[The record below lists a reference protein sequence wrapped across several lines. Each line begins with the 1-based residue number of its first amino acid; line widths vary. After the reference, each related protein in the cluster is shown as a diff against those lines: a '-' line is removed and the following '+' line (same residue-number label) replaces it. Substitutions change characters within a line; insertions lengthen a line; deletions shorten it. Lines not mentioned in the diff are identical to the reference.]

1 MLSGNKESTA
11 ELKAV
16 LREEA
21 EAIYNEDVMLCR
33 KIGEAGQEIM
43 KDGMGIL
50 THCNA
55 GALATSRYG
64 TALSPI
70 YVGCRREGLMYA
82 LFADETRP
90 LLQGSRLTAYEL
102 TRAGV

>member
-1 MLSGNKESTA
+1 
-11 ELKAV
+11 
-16 LREEA
+16 
-21 EAIYNEDVMLCR
+21 
-33 KIGEAGQEIM
+33 M

-70 YVGCRREGLMYA
+70 YVAQERGLNVRV
-82 LFADETRP
+82 FADETRP

-102 TRAGV
+102 TRAGVDTTVITDRYRLQLL